1 MAEER
6 SERMEEFLLIVG
18 DTWRGENKRWL
29 LALVIVVVFA
39 WPVYFALKLTFA
51 NVFIADYDP
60 PQVKAQVERVPLEV
74 TETRIFKLDSNNY
87 TGYVKVKNENVDW
100 GVPKLYYRAD
110 FKDYSGVLLK
120 SNTGLTYVRPSSE
133 KVIVL
138 PRFSSSASS
147 PPTQIDFQITDSKF
161 TITPDEAPTL
171 NFDLQRTEVISGAS
185 DTAVTSVL
193 RNPTPYKISQVDITV
208 YLYDRLGKL
217 IGVNFTNVNEIKSME
232 LRSFR
237 VVWPVRLGEGLRA
250 EITAE
255 TNLFNKDLILPADPV
270 SPFK

>member
-1 MAEER
+1 MAQQR
-6 SERMEEFLLIVG
+6 SESVEEFLLVVG

-60 PQVKAQVERVPLEV
+60 PTVKAQVERIPLDV
-74 TETRIFKLDSNNY
+74 VETKIFKLDSNNY
-87 TGYVKVKNENVDW
+87 TGYVKVKNENLDW

-110 FKDYSGVLLK
+110 FKDYSGALIK
-120 SNTGLTYVRPSSE
+120 STSGLTYVRPSSE
-133 KVIVL
+133 KIIVL
-138 PRFSSSASS
+138 PRFSSSASA
-147 PPTQIDFQITDSKF
+147 PPSQIDFQITDSKF
-161 TITPDEAPTL
+161 TVTPDDVPTINL
-171 NFDLQRTEVISGAS
+171 ELQRTEVVTAAS
-185 DTAVTSVL
+185 DTSVISVL
-193 RNPTPYKISQVDITV
+193 RNPTPYKISQVDLTV
-208 YLYDRLGKL
+208 YLYDNSNDLV
-217 IGVNFTNVNEIKSME
+217 GVNYTNVNEVRSGE

-237 VVWPVRLGEGLRA
+237 VVWPVRLGERLRA

-255 TNLFNKDLILPADPV
+255 TNMFNKDLILPADPV